1 MTTSSSGVAYTRQK
15 LAARWGRVEERI
27 WPLREFE
34 RLRVPSAAAL
44 TVICDDGQTEDL
56 AVVDVL
62 SRAGAHGVFAISPDL
77 IGRPGFMSYA
87 QLRQVRDAGHEIA
100 FHGTTHE
107 PFTGQQPASLQAS
120 LHTGMAQLADQG
132 LVATTLVY
140 PYGANNRRVRAAVAP
155 AFDCAFTT
163 WSGLNQRVTN
173 RYALRRLPFGAYAG
187 RTPRPEAWYLRCI
200 ERATAGDCWPTL
212 MLHPGVSTHT
222 RSHNEMLARLLQ
234 HARECGVPVRTAR
247 QHIAE
252 AGPRLRDEAQPRSRQ
267 QPVTTMAARSERS
280 R

>member
-1 MTTSSSGVAYTRQK
+1 MTTTNRAVAFARQK
-15 LAARWGRVEERI
+15 LAPRWARLEERI
-27 WPLREFE
+27 RGLRDFE

-62 SRAGAHGVFAISPDL
+62 SRAGAHGVFAVSPDL

-107 PFTGQQPASLQAS
+107 PFTRQQAASLQAA

-132 LVATTLVY
+132 LVTTTLVY
-140 PYGANNRRVRAAVAP
+140 PYGANNRWVRAAVAP

-173 RYALRRLPFGAYAG
+173 RYALRRIPFGAYAG
-187 RTPRPEAWYLRCI
+187 RTPRPEAWYLQCI
-200 ERATAGDCWPTL
+200 ERAAAGDCWPTL

-222 RSHNEMLARLLQ
+222 GRHNEMLARLLE
-234 HARECGVPVRTAR
+234 HARHCGMPVRTAK
-247 QHIAE
+247 QHITE
-252 AGPRLRDEAQPRSRQ
+252 AGLQPRDNPQPTSRQ
-267 QPVTTMAARSERS
+267 RPVNRGSAV
-280 R
+280 